1 MYISA
6 IVEQVI
12 TFGFADRLKAM
23 GRVHGNFAAAGDPS
37 VIADVKEIVSQLI
50 GVTTTVKDR
59 KYRFVK
65 ELTFG
70 VVGNS
75 MLPKGI
81 KDGDALLLEP
91 YQDDKMPE
99 YGDFIVIK
107 VDDAYYKEYNRK
119 SSKYETK
126 LRMALM
132 PVTAGMTADDI
143 IEQLRPW
150 HKAILV
156 ESYQDHLRDKYKKAR
171 KFYKQRTLVLSITY
185 HDEFM
190 RYSFHPADL
199 IVGKAVLRAR
209 KNTKNGEIEY
219 DLL

>member
-1 MYISA
+1 
-6 IVEQVI
+6 
-12 TFGFADRLKAM
+12 
-23 GRVHGNFAAAGDPS
+23 
-37 VIADVKEIVSQLI
+37 
-50 GVTTTVKDR
+50 
-59 KYRFVK
+59 
-65 ELTFG
+65 
-70 VVGNS
+70 
-75 MLPKGI
+75 
-81 KDGDALLLEP
+81 
-91 YQDDKMPE
+91 MPE
-99 YGDFIVIK
+99 NGDFIVIK
-107 VDDAYYKEYNRK
+107 VDDDYYKQNNRK
-119 SSKYETK
+119 SSKYDTK

-132 PVTAGMTADDI
+132 PVPAGMTADNI

-171 KFYKQRTLVLSITY
+171 KFYEQRTLVLSITY

-209 KNTKNGEIEY
+209 KNAKNGEIEY

>member
-1 MYISA
+1 MNIST
-6 IVEQVI
+6 IVEQII
-12 TFGFADRLKAM
+12 TFGLADRLKAM
-23 GRVHGNFAAAGDPS
+23 GRVHGNYAAAGDPC
-37 VIADVKEIVSQLI
+37 VDADVKEIVSQLI
-50 GVTTTVKDR
+50 DVSTTVEGR
-59 KYRFVK
+59 KYQFVK
-65 ELTFG
+65 ELTYG

-91 YQDDKMPE
+91 YQGDNMPE
-99 YGDFIVIK
+99 NGDFIVIK
-107 VDDAYYKEYNRK
+107 VDDDYYKQNNRK

-132 PVTAGMTADDI
+132 SVPAGVTADNI

-150 HKAILV
+150 HKAIFV
-156 ESYQDHLRDKYKKAR
+156 ENYQDHLRAKYEKAK
-171 KFYKQRTLVLSITY
+171 KFYKQRTLILSITY

-209 KNTKNGEIEY
+209 KNARTGEIEY
-219 DLL
+219 KRL